1 MNIKAIYVIII
12 LLSAILFISCK
23 SHEPKQY
30 QYYPLQRV
38 GAARSVIHIYDTIS
52 TFPAVDS
59 LYRECYTSGGRGRV
73 ERSDEASAVSP
84 AKQCRHIVIKAQS
97 DDTTT
102 VAPLSPSVRIHS
114 NPIPIQDFQDP
125 SALSIIT
132 YIIYK
137 HPIFFIIVVVSM
149 SIMLKLV
156 FKRGHN

>member
-1 MNIKAIYVIII
+1 MNIKDIYVIIN

-38 GAARSVIHIYDTIS
+38 GAARSVIHIYDTTT

-59 LYRECYTSGGRGRV
+59 LYRGYYPNGRGGNV
-73 ERSDEASAVSP
+73 ERSNEASAVSP

-102 VAPLSPSVRIHS
+102 VAPLSPSVPIRT

-125 SALSIIT
+125 SALSIIAFL
-132 YIIYK
+132 IYK